1 MSKKVLIVGG
11 VAGGASAAA
20 RLRRLDEEAHIVMFE
35 RDPYISF
42 ANCGLPYYI
51 GGSIQDRSKLLV
63 QTPEAMHKRF
73 NIDVRIQSEVVSI
86 DPVNKKVR
94 VESIEKG
101 SYEESYDALILSP
114 GAKPIRPNL
123 PGIESSKI
131 HMLRNIPDTDKIK
144 TKVAA
149 EGTRSAVVIGGGFIG
164 VEMAENLREAG
175 LEVSLIE
182 AGPQILAPFDTEMSS
197 ILAKELDEHDVNL
210 IFSDMVQGFAEVG
223 EQIEVQLAS
232 GTVLQSDMV
241 LLAIGV
247 SPDTSFLKDSG
258 LEFGPRGHILVNE
271 RMETNLDQVYAVGDA
286 VEVVDFVNGTK
297 TAIPLAGPANKQG
310 RIAADNVSGLGTT
323 YKGSQGTS
331 IIKVFGVTGASTGNN
346 EKTLQRLGLPYHVIY
361 VHPSSHATYYPGATP
376 ISMKLIF
383 DPKGTVLGAQA
394 VGYSGVDKRIDD
406 IATVIRF
413 RGTVTDL
420 TELELSYAPPYS
432 SAKDPVNMAGFAA
445 ENILKGMTTVFVPK
459 DLEGRDYNNTILVDV
474 RSEIEHANGHIE
486 SSINIPVDD
495 LRGRLAE
502 LDPSKEIWVYCQ
514 VGLRGYTAS
523 RILQQKGFRVKN
535 LTGGFKTYQLS
546 KYSPEKKDSLT
557 PNVGISAARKEI
569 AAAVAPT
576 GTGTGT
582 SNNSAT
588 ESAIGA
594 GTATLNGLATV
605 NTNITAFAANSSA
618 TVSVPVEQELDLT
631 PDSVLDACGLCCP
644 GPLIQV
650 KMSIDPLLDGQILK
664 VTASDPGFYED
675 IKAWARMSKHTLL
688 QLTKLPTGMIE
699 AYLRKGLNEESA
711 PTGAQPVQTSNAST
725 MVVFSGD
732 LDKAIASFI
741 IANGAA
747 SSGKKVTMFF
757 TFWGLN
763 IIRKDEKVP
772 VNKNFIGKMFGAMMP
787 RGSRKLTLS
796 NMNMMGMGSKM
807 IRSVMKNNNVSSLE
821 ELIQMAV
828 DQGVEIVAC
837 QMSMDLMGITREEL
851 IDGVGIGG
859 VGYYLGQADQ
869 SSHNLFI

>member
-94 VESIEKG
+94 VESKERG
-101 SYEESYDALILSP
+101 AYEESYDALILSP
-114 GAKPIRPNL
+114 GAKPIRPAL

-182 AGPQILAPFDTEMSS
+182 AGPQILAPFDIEMAST
-197 ILAKELDEHDVNL
+197 LAKELDEHGVNL
-210 IFSDMVQGFAEVG
+210 IFSDMVQGFTEVG

-232 GTVLQSDMV
+232 GTVLKSDMV

-271 RMETNLDQVYAVGDA
+271 RMETNLDQVFAVGDA

-346 EKTLQRLGLPYHVIY
+346 EKTLQRLGMPYHVIY

-394 VGYSGVDKRIDD
+394 VGYGGVDKRIDD

-413 RGTVTDL
+413 RGTVSDL

-445 ENILKGMTTVFVPK
+445 ENILQGLTTVFLPA
-459 DLEGRDYNNTILVDV
+459 DLASRDKNNTILVDV

-486 SSINIPVDD
+486 GSINIPVDD
-495 LRGRLAE
+495 LRGRLSE
-502 LDPSKEIWVYCQ
+502 LDPNKEIWVYCQ

-523 RILQQKGFRVKN
+523 RILQQKGLRVKN
-535 LTGGFKTYQLS
+535 LTGGYKTYQMS
-546 KYSPEKKDSLT
+546 KFTPKKKDNLT
-557 PNVGISAARKEI
+557 PNASISEASKEI
-569 AAAVAPT
+569 AATAAAIPT
-576 GTGTGT
+576 
-582 SNNSAT
+582 SF
-588 ESAIGA
+588 
-594 GTATLNGLATV
+594 TV
-605 NTNITAFAANSSA
+605 NSSIE
-618 TVSVPVEQELDLT
+618 VPAPSNLKLDLT

-650 KMSIDPLLDGQILK
+650 KQQIDQLQNGQILK

-675 IKAWARMSKHTLL
+675 IKAWARMSQNTLL
-688 QLTKLPTGMIE
+688 QLTKLPNGMIE
-699 AYLRKGLNEESA
+699 AYLRKGVTEDPSPVE
-711 PTGAQPVQTSNAST
+711 AQQVQTSNAST

-772 VNKNFIGKMFGAMMP
+772 VNKNFMGKMFGAMMP
-787 RGSRKLTLS
+787 RGSRKLSLS

-807 IRSVMKNNNVSSLE
+807 IRNLMKSKNISSLE
-821 ELIQMAV
+821 ELIQMAI

-869 SSHNLFI
+869 SGHNLFI